1 MSLDI
6 NNFPLVWMSYDEA
19 PDHDHDEDFAALEVC
34 LKRGAPFVILSDN
47 APTEDEDHDHSQE
60 ERKRTALW
68 MKKHKAELQTLV
80 LAMIVIEPSAAKRL
94 AFKTFG
100 AVFSKF
106 WGFPLKIAVTRKEAM
121 DVAENLLSEG
131 VVPATS

>member
-1 MSLDI
+1 MPLDI
-6 NNFPLVWMSYDEA
+6 KNFPLVWLSYDEA
-19 PDHDHDEDFAALEVC
+19 PDHDHNEDFAALEVC

-60 ERKRTALW
+60 EKKRTALW
-68 MKKHKAELQTLV
+68 MKKHKVELRTLV
-80 LAMIVIEPSAAKRL
+80 RAMIVIEPSAAKRL

-121 DVAENLLSEG
+121 NVAETLLLEG
-131 VVPATS
+131 VGPATS